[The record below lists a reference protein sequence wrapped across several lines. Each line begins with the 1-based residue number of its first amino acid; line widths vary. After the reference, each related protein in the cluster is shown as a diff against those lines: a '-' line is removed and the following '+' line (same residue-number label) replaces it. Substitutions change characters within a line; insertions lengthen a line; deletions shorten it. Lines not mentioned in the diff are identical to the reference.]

1 MNAHEAMNTHEVCI
15 EILEGICHFETMIEN
30 TKYSLRG
37 IAGQFPDLVKEYTHK
52 IEIYEMCIKRLKQRH
67 QKQLNKLQ
75 IPECFQD

>member
-1 MNAHEAMNTHEVCI
+1 MNNIIRIHEKCI
-15 EILEGICHFETMIEN
+15 EIIEAIGYFESMI
-30 TKYSLRG
+30 KILKCG
-37 IAGQFPDLVKEYTHK
+37 LKGFPGLFPHLVKKDNHK